1 MFIPWSLHTV
11 GVLRGV
17 IATAPIARVFCLATI
32 FLVACGKTPESK
44 PFVVPKAVGQRES
57 TYGKAM
63 DQAEDLKVK
72 VADYNASLEQA
83 MEQGTNAEPPPKK
96 TPAAPPAPPQ

>member
-1 MFIPWSLHTV
+1 MFIPWSLHNV
-11 GVLRGV
+11 SVLRGV

-44 PFVVPKAVGQRES
+44 PCVVPKAVGHRES

-72 VADYNASLEQA
+72 VADYNANLEQA